1 MLVDVSSVFFF
12 YTGESEWCGCCLFDG
27 PDVDVDHEA
36 AEDFEPCVETSIGG
50 WRNGRLGGNA

>member
-1 MLVDVSSVFFF
+1 MLFS
-12 YTGESEWCGCCLFDG
+12 DG